1 MIFETHAHY
10 DDDRFLEDKE
20 TILREL
26 LPKAGISHVVN
37 IASDMKSVFTTD
49 ELTKNFEYVYGALG
63 VHPSD
68 IEELTEEDMQT
79 IRSLAEKNPKIRA
92 IGEIGFDYSEGYP
105 DKTLQEKWFRRQI
118 LLADELS
125 LPIVV
130 HSRDA
135 AEDTYRVI
143 RDCYEGKDGA
153 PHGIIHCFS
162 YSAGEAEKYVRLGFM
177 IGIGGVVTFKNAKKL
192 REVTEKIDLE
202 HIVLETDSPYL
213 SPDPH
218 RGERN
223 TSANLKWIAQKIAEL
238 KEVSFEEVCRQTAEN
253 AGRLYRIKE

>member
-10 DDDRFLEDKE
+10 DDDRFREDKE
-20 TILREL
+20 TILQEL

-49 ELTKNFEYVYGALG
+49 GLTKRFEYVYGALG

-79 IRSLAEKNPKIRA
+79 IYSLAKKNPKIRA
-92 IGEIGFDYSEGYP
+92 VGEIGFDYSEGYP
-105 DKTLQEKWFRRQI
+105 DKSLQEKWFRRQV

-162 YSAGEAEKYVRLGFM
+162 YSSGEAEKYIRLGFM

-192 REVTEKIDLE
+192 REVTEKTGLE

-238 KEVSFEEVCRQTAEN
+238 KGVSFEEVCRQTAEN
-253 AGRLYRIKE
+253 ARRLYRIKE